1 MGTILLAE
9 LDIGEIVFHKPPTFD
24 AKGLVAGLDAPVI
37 KRVNVLAANYEIYG
51 AAERVGYLP
60 SGGQRNAT
68 FSTITSTLV
77 PRIG

>member
-1 MGTILLAE
+1 MTLLAE
-9 LDIGEIVFHKPPTFD
+9 FDIGKIAIHKPPTFD
-24 AKGLVAGLDAPVI
+24 AKGLVAGLDALI
-37 KRVNVLAANYEIYG
+37 IRRVDVLAADHKVYG

-68 FSTITSTLV
+68 FNTITSTLV